1 MLKRLFFI
9 ALVCSIGFLCACCRG
24 KKTDMDAVLP
34 SADQSSAI
42 VVESTTSEARPSGNA
57 ENADG
62 ESSVDVPADADP
74 ADADPAGND
83 YLAFMFVAI
92 IAAII
97 VGVYLRKKKIL

>member
-74 ADADPAGND
+74 AGND